1 MNFFNMI
8 RTEFKGYNLQTLKM
22 DVLAGM
28 TVAAVALPLAL
39 AFGVSNG
46 ANAAAGMI
54 TAILAGSII
63 GSLSGGFYQIS
74 GPTGAMGAIL
84 MSIVATKG
92 LEGVMVATFL
102 AGIFLLLAGILK
114 IGSITS
120 LIPAP
125 VITGF
130 TSGIAI
136 IIALGQL
143 DNFFGV
149 YSEGHNLIEKL
160 HSYQQFGFPLDPVT
174 TLLGASVIIGMV
186 IFPKSW
192 NQKIPASLV
201 MIILATLLTG
211 LFNLPVATVGKIP
224 TTLVSEQRLFFSELH
239 LSNLKDVLVPAVS
252 IALLGMIESLLCG
265 ASAGRMTGK
274 ELDSNQELM
283 AQGIG
288 NMILPFFGGVPA
300 TAAIARTSV
309 AIKSG
314 AQTRLTGIFHAVF
327 LLLSMMVFA
336 PIMSNIPMSALAGV
350 LMVTAWRMN
359 EWALIKEFCQKRFY
373 PALIKFFITMIAT
386 VIFDLSLAIILGV
399 AASSLIFLVKSAQ
412 ISITSEEIDWD
423 RMALP
428 PVEHTKDWIV
438 VYLSGPLFFMSSG
451 KLKNTL
457 DALKDKEGI
466 ILSMRGV
473 SSIDTTAL
481 TILSDCYS
489 QRKERG
495 QALYFSSMQPNV
507 KKMIETMSIDTKVHY
522 HFSVADALRD
532 IY

>member
-1 MNFFNMI
+1 MI
-8 RTEFKGYNLQTLKM
+8 KEEFTGYTLRTLKM
-22 DVLAGM
+22 DLLAGI

-46 ANAAAGMI
+46 ADAAAGMI
-54 TAILAGSII
+54 TAIIAGGVI
-63 GSLSGGFYQIS
+63 GSLSGSFYQIS

-92 LEGVMVATFL
+92 LSGVMLATFL

-160 HSYQQFGFPLDPVT
+160 QSYQHFGFSPNGPT
-174 TLLGASVIIGMV
+174 TILGICVIVGMLL
-186 IFPKSW
+186 FPKKW

-201 MIILATLLTG
+201 MIILATVGTV
-211 LFNLPVATVGKIP
+211 LFKLPVNTVGKIP
-224 TTLVSEQRLFFSELH
+224 TTIVSDNRLFFSNIQ
-239 LSNLKDVLVPAVS
+239 LSGLKDVLIPAIS
-252 IALLGMIESLLCG
+252 IAMLGMIESLLCG

-288 NMILPFFGGVPA
+288 NIILPFFGGVPA

-350 LMVTAWRMN
+350 LIVTAWRMN
-359 EWALIKEFCQKRFY
+359 EWEIIKGFCQKRFY
-373 PALIKFFITMIAT
+373 PALIKFFVTMLAT
-386 VIFDLSLAIILGV
+386 VVFDLSVAILLGV
-399 AASSLIFLVKSAQ
+399 AASCLIFLAKSSQ
-412 ISITSEEIDWD
+412 ISINVEEIDWE
-423 RMALP
+423 RVALT
-428 PVEHTKDWIV
+428 PVEHTKDWVV

-451 KLKNTL
+451 KLKRTL
-457 DALKDKEGI
+457 DSLKDKEGI

-481 TILSDCYS
+481 TILSDCYT
-489 QRKERG
+489 QRKENN
-495 QALYFSSMQPNV
+495 QELYFSSMQPNV
-507 KKMIETMSIDTKVHY
+507 KEMIQTIHIDTDVHY
-522 HFSVADALRD
+522 HFSVADALREL
-532 IY
+532 YQV